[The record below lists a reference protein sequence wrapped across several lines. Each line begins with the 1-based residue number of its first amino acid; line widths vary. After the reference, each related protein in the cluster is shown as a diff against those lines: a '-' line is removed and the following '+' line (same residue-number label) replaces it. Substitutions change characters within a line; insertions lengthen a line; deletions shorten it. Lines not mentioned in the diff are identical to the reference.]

1 MTRILLSTPC
11 SPYPLS
17 WGKDVLDL
25 YSSRL
30 QRGQGAFTMK
40 GHSHCWALYLIAE
53 NLNAEVTVQ
62 EHPHFDEFE
71 EELKKGYDYVG
82 IQLISIATE
91 QVSRMQTAVRRI
103 SPESKIVIGGYGV
116 LSLYDR
122 FPGDTEGYA
131 QRVLDNADYICE
143 EEGVRFFRR
152 LIGDE
157 PVERPITQKYLPLGG
172 MSVSG
177 LEEVVNVPMTNIL
190 VALGCPNGCE
200 FCNTSAFFKKKKLY
214 VASPRECFEI
224 MKHNCYRNG
233 GNATISG
240 IFDEDF
246 LIDADYIRTLGK
258 LIQQDKE
265 YGLRKMAYFGFS
277 SLRSMTQYSFEE
289 LLECGL
295 AAVWIGVESSFD
307 EVITSG
313 HAIDKRAC
321 DDIKSTF
328 DALHQYGIITVG
340 SFILGWDFH
349 TKENVMQDIEYFV
362 DLAPSSYQVAFLTA
376 CPGTDFYKR
385 MKRDGRIHPNYN
397 YTDIQVWNEDTFV
410 SENFTR
416 KELKPLYDLT
426 HEMLFNQNGPTIM
439 RNVDVHLNGY
449 ETCINSRRKLL
460 REQKA
465 EMFKDSCTNMF
476 PVLEACRKYGPTE
489 TARAK
494 AEEVIEKYKRL
505 LGEPSDPQK
514 MFSQV
519 FCDVIASEM
528 ERLNEEQEPQPSDPP
543 PRRTY
548 YNQGHGPEPLVKKGR
563 GPGEPTPYEVV
574 RKGSSSLAL

>member
-1 MTRILLSTPC
+1 MTRILLTTPC

-53 NLNAEVTVQ
+53 NLNAEVTVL

-71 EELKKGYDYVG
+71 AELKNNYDYVG
-82 IQLISIATE
+82 IQFISIATE
-91 QVSRMQTAVRRI
+91 QVAKMLRSARSIAPEAQT
-103 SPESKIVIGGYGV
+103 VIGGYGV
-116 LSLYDR
+116 LSLYDP
-122 FPGDTEGYA
+122 FPGDTEGYT
-131 QRVLDNADYICE
+131 QVILDNTDHICE

-157 PVERPITQKYLPLGG
+157 PVERSITQKYLPMGG
-172 MSVSG
+172 MSVRG
-177 LEEVVNVPMTNIL
+177 LEQVVSAPMTNIL

-214 VASPRECFEI
+214 VASPQECFEI
-224 MKHNCYRNG
+224 MKHNCYRNS
-233 GNATISG
+233 GNATITG
-240 IFDEDF
+240 VFDEDF
-246 LIDADYIRTLGK
+246 LIDTDYIRTLGK
-258 LIQQDKE
+258 LIREDEE
-265 YGLRKMAYFGFS
+265 YGLRKLGYFAFS

-295 AAVWIGVESSFD
+295 AAVWIGVESSLD
-307 EVITSG
+307 EVITSEHG
-313 HAIDKRAC
+313 IEKRAC
-321 DDIKSTF
+321 DDIKATF
-328 DALHQYGIITVG
+328 DALHEYGIITIG
-340 SFILGWDFH
+340 SFVLGWDFH
-349 TKENVMQDIEYFV
+349 TKDNVMQDIEYFV
-362 DLAPSSYQVAFLTA
+362 DLAPASYQVAFLTA

-385 MKRDGRIHPNYN
+385 MKQAGRIHPNYK
-397 YTDIQVWNEDTFV
+397 YTDIQVWNEDTFI

-416 KELKPLYDLT
+416 NELKPLYDLT
-426 HEMLFNQNGPTIM
+426 HEKLFNQNGPTIM
-439 RNVDVHLNGY
+439 RNVDIHLNGY
-449 ETCINSRRKLL
+449 ETCMNSTRRLL

-465 EMFKDSCTNMF
+465 EMFRESCVRMF
-476 PVLEACRKYGPTE
+476 PVLEACRVHGPTD
-489 TARAK
+489 TAKAK

-505 LGEPSDPQK
+505 LGEPSDEQK

-519 FCDVIASEM
+519 FCDVVGAEA
-528 ERLNEEQEPQPSDPP
+528 ERLNEQEEPQPSDPP
-543 PRRTY
+543 PRWTY

-563 GPGEPTPYEVV
+563 GPGEPKPFEYV
-574 RKGSSSLAL
+574 KQGGSALAL